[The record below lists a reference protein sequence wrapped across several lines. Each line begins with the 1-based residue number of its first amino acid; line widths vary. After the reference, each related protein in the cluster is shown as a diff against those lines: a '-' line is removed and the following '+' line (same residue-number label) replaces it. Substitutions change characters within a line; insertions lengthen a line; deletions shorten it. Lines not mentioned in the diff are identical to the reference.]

1 MKTIK
6 TRINLFITI
15 CVFLFAALCIFSC
28 DIPSS
33 LGTRLN
39 MDPPV
44 VSIDKPD
51 FLENIRGSFVIT
63 GTVTDNE
70 EVVVLSVTIERI
82 TESGQAWKQE
92 WESNRGMWQC
102 RSGGGSWEN
111 KGTDGTTWSIIK
123 GKSKVNVDWSMI
135 VSMDGAPNGEYLITA
150 GAENNVKTKGSLQQ
164 RRVVIDNDPPA
175 VKILSPV
182 FYFDDYDSNITYTYD
197 NDVVPEFDTY
207 QLKDPAVLDRLHN
220 KSIKI
225 QYKIE
230 DNFSIDTLYFQ
241 LADNYGNI
249 YFNPSGKYVQNLSW
263 SGNVEIPGAEIID
276 PSDGHIVGVSGEK
289 CYLQV
294 ISRASD
300 KAGNVK
306 IRSHGWLVYWPDADR
321 PWVTGVG
328 GDKPSD
334 FIVYPG
340 SDVQGQAYD
349 NDGVN
354 SVSYK
359 IYNNVTGALIKEEV
373 FINKP
378 LVDGDPP
385 TMFFSWKFNAPEDSD
400 EYYIIIDCTDMY
412 ETAGYSVKRYF
423 YVQSSSAPDVKVES
437 PDAKV
442 SLFGDINGKF
452 TISGHTGNGEP
463 SGPEKL
469 TMVWLNP
476 NDTSGSKF
484 NYQSSEYSGWN
495 NATSAGYTDSAGNII
510 WALTLNVPIQ
520 DPSTQRYNRKF
531 SVDIN
536 LFTKLNIGTGTG
548 KVPLTSQSFIF
559 MAKGGNELTAI
570 KSFSFTGDVKKPELD
585 ILKLKLESTVTTEY
599 TAEELKDKSL
609 PVLKVGD
616 KITISGTW
624 GDDSFD
630 VWKDETKMV
639 NPYVLW
645 NTKTLPVTL
654 NKDKTWKAEYTLAI
668 LDEAQIGS
676 AHITASLAD
685 YGKNVIE
692 KSITAKVETDV
703 PVLMYITSDN
713 QDGYYNAGKK
723 IVIDLEFNKAVT
735 FSGTPPTLTMNSG
748 TSTAAVITTSGSQL
762 IHKFEYTVGA
772 NENTNKNRLV
782 VSKINY
788 ALCTG
793 TGGNAVLSMD
803 GRNLDKNKNIIIDT
817 APPAIKSVEALNGIE
832 NGTSYFKEGQDLY
845 LLVKFNEDIIFTPS
859 TPNNTSLTLNSS
871 GTGTS
876 PAVSG
881 TDSLLFTYIV
891 GSGQNISQLTAS
903 GLANVS
909 TGVITDLAGNNLT
922 GLTTI
927 PAGQN
932 IDNIKNKTIVIDTT
946 APAAPTFTPS
956 SIAGTFTERTFT
968 ISGETGASI
977 QYSVNGTGG
986 PWINYPS
993 GGVKLDSAGTY
1004 NVSARQTDLAGNVS
1018 SSTAA
1023 QQVIIKVN
1031 SPLLTSLG
1039 GTPGTYKTGQNID
1052 IELHLR
1058 GNVTVSGTPR
1068 LALGGDGAV
1077 FSPSPAYAV
1086 YNSGSGSNK
1095 LIFRYTVKNDDKVDI
1110 LKITS
1115 IDLNGAALTESGAN
1129 VSTEFTGSDLS
1140 KNLDFYTT
1148 IKIDTTLPSF
1158 VSSSSGLSGTTL
1170 TLSFNKTIYKGT
1182 GDITIEHQASPR
1194 LAPAVLTKTEYLRYG
1209 GASVLGTYYTVGTN
1223 GTDASG
1229 NPDLTE
1235 KYILNYGTDTSNSAL
1250 LTALGNNGAFKVT
1263 VPVAS
1268 GAVSGSGTTSLKVD
1282 LSASYGY
1289 VLPVKGVSYTVTIPA
1304 NLVQDSL
1311 SNLLASQSTLSVTN
1325 SGVNTPVIRIQKKSE
1340 NILNSGTNT
1349 INVPAVAINETSQQI
1364 TDPNSYWIKNADF
1377 VIQTSKPSSA
1387 GTWEQVNPFIVG
1399 TLNGQDRVFT
1409 GIRQSSKPSGRYIQ
1423 GTKNEGA
1430 AVQAGYG
1437 RVHGT
1442 LNQSNTTATEFRTS
1456 WSTPGGYNNID
1467 GNTAELWVNPYDNT
1481 ITQWDEVW
1489 SNTGFLVGVEAQ
1501 PKMWVNKDTSGA
1513 LISNAASSPGTGYVL
1528 VGGSKTV
1535 YTVTA
1540 GTPTP
1545 GSASATSQ
1553 LTAVQPFTTN
1563 VKIDCQTPNA
1573 SITYSTA
1580 NIETTPFAGPFNMG
1594 NHTRPSVT
1602 MPNNNTTTYSGAFQL
1617 GVTNNLNGYLYGIRA
1632 VSALSG
1638 TNSNPVY
1645 ETASRS
1651 VIMFNN
1657 IAEANNWS
1665 TLEGKAGG
1673 GNTLHLWIR
1682 GGDDQDGSNVTPGF
1696 PITWSDKDY
1705 KGARLMTGARDGI
1718 KYWISWEV
1726 TVPLYFHFVA
1736 GTAYTT
1742 PNATQLTDIQNY
1754 GPLQW
1759 GWAKN
1764 AWSFQHKEYP
1774 LYPGGSLLLYRN
1786 TRVENPA
1793 TDNFEFYDTFSGSR

>member
-1 MKTIK
+1 MKTMK
-6 TRINLFITI
+6 TRIGLFITI
-15 CVFLFAALCIFSC
+15 SALLFGVLSIFSC

-51 FLENIRGSFVIT
+51 FLENIKGSFEIT

-70 EVVVLSVTIERI
+70 EVVILSVTIERI

-92 WESNRGMWQC
+92 WESNRGVWQC
-102 RSGGGSWEN
+102 RSDDGSWEN
-111 KGTDGTTWSIIK
+111 TGADVTTWSIIK

-164 RRVVIDNDPPA
+164 RRVVIDNDPPV

-249 YFNPSGKYVQNLSW
+249 YYNPSGKYVPNLSW
-263 SGNVEIPGAEIID
+263 SGSVEIPGEEIID
-276 PSDGHIVGVSGEK
+276 PSDSHIVGVSGEK
-289 CYLQV
+289 RYLQV

-306 IRSHGWLVYWPDADR
+306 TRSHGWLVYWPDADK

-349 NDGVN
+349 NDGVH

-359 IYNNVTGALIKEEV
+359 IYNNVTGALIQENE

-378 LVDGDPP
+378 LVAGDPP

-412 ETAGYSVKRYF
+412 GTAGYTVKRYF

-476 NDTSGSKF
+476 NDTSGSNF

-510 WALTLNVPIQ
+510 WALTLNIPIQ

-536 LFTKLNIGTGTG
+536 LFSQLKIGTGTG

-559 MAKGGNELTAI
+559 MAKGGNGLTAI
-570 KSFSFTGDVKKPELD
+570 KSFSFTGDVKKPELE
-585 ILKLKLESTVTTEY
+585 ILKLKLESGGTTTEY

-630 VWKDETKMV
+630 IWKDETKMV

-654 NKDKTWKAEYTLAI
+654 NKDKSWKAEYTLAT

-676 AHITASLAD
+676 AYITASLGD

-692 KSITAKVETDV
+692 KSISAKVETNV

-723 IVIDLEFNKAVT
+723 ITIDVEFNKAVT
-735 FSGTPPTLTMNSG
+735 FNGTSPTLALNSG
-748 TSTAAVITTSGSQL
+748 STAAVFITTGSQL

-772 NENTNKNRLV
+772 SDSTNKDKLV

-788 ALCTG
+788 GTCTG
-793 TGGNAVLSMD
+793 AGGNAVLNLD

-817 APPAIKSVEALNGIE
+817 TPPAIKSVEALNGTE
-832 NGTSYFKEGQDLY
+832 NTSSYYKEGQDVY

-859 TPNNTSLTLNSS
+859 SPNNTALTLNSG
-871 GTGTS
+871 GTGTN

-891 GSGQNISQLTAS
+891 GSGQNTSQLTAN
-903 GLANVS
+903 GLSNVS

-922 GLTTI
+922 NLTTI

-932 IDNIKNKTIVIDTT
+932 INNIKNKIIVIDTT
-946 APAAPTFTPS
+946 APAAPVINTANPPL
-956 SIAGTFTERTFT
+956 AGTFTEKSFT
-968 ISGETGASI
+968 IIGEAGAAI
-977 QYSVNGTGG
+977 QYSVNGTDG
-986 PWINYPS
+986 PWINYPT
-993 GGVKLDSAGTY
+993 GGVTLKSAGNY
-1004 NVSARQTDLAGNVS
+1004 NVTARQTDLAGNTS
-1018 SSTAA
+1018 APTAV
-1023 QQVIIKVN
+1023 QLVTIKVN
-1031 SPLLTSLG
+1031 DPLLLSFG
-1039 GTPGTYKTGQNID
+1039 GTPGTYKTGQT
-1052 IELHLR
+1052 IEINVNLR
-1058 GNVTVSGTPR
+1058 GIVTINNGPPTLTLTGGVFAGSANASFVSSSNGT
-1068 LALGGDGAV
+1068 
-1077 FSPSPAYAV
+1077 
-1086 YNSGSGSNK
+1086 NK
-1095 LIFRYTVKNDDKVDI
+1095 LIFRYTVQNGDNVDI
-1110 LKITS
+1110 LKIGS
-1115 IDLNGAALTESGAN
+1115 INLNGATITENSENITSELPTSGW
-1129 VSTEFTGSDLS
+1129 TG
-1140 KNLDFYTT
+1140 NLDSYTT
-1148 IKIDTTLPSF
+1148 IKIDTTLPAF
-1158 VSSSSGLSGTTL
+1158 SGAAISGTTL
-1170 TLSFNKTIYKGT
+1170 TLNFNKEIFKGT
-1182 GDITIEHQASPR
+1182 GDITLEHQTTNR
-1194 LAPAVLTKTEYLRYG
+1194 RAPSVLTKAQYLRYG
-1209 GASVLGTYYTVGTN
+1209 GAAALGSYYTVGTN

-1235 KYILNYGTDTSNSAL
+1235 KYILNYNLNNDNNSVV
-1250 LTALGNNGAFKVT
+1250 TALANNGAFKVT
-1263 VPVAS
+1263 IPVVS
-1268 GAVSGSGTTSLKVD
+1268 SAVTKSDSSLTVN
-1282 LSASYGY
+1282 LSDTYGY
-1289 VLPVKGVSYTVTIPA
+1289 ILPVKGVDYTMTFPA

-1311 SNLLASQSTLSVTN
+1311 GNSVAANTTGTTITN
-1325 SGVNTPVIRIQKKSE
+1325 QGVNAPFIRIQK
-1340 NILNSGTNT
+1340 NRGTVT
-1349 INVPAVAINETSQQI
+1349 DDGGTLAGTFGVGEPVPFWVKNAKISAVPVSDGHEWVETGAFSIELGEHKVFSTNGYDVTGIKQNKTDFPSAEQNYVMQI
-1364 TDPNSYWIKNADF
+1364 TLIGSGSEQNSNSQNLYYNNTWTDFAYGWYDSGLTGTVNNTKSFWINPYKYKITPGKNTGNPYVYLNGVWVDYDTAGATKLTQAQYDALSESNKTGYLRVLRYNSYETRYKY
-1377 VIQTSKPSSA
+1377 VLTSTQP
-1387 GTWEQVNPFIVG
+1387 
-1399 TLNGQDRVFT
+1399 L
-1409 GIRQSSKPSGRYIQ
+1409 
-1423 GTKNEGA
+1423 
-1430 AVQAGYG
+1430 
-1437 RVHGT
+1437 
-1442 LNQSNTTATEFRTS
+1442 
-1456 WSTPGGYNNID
+1456 
-1467 GNTAELWVNPYDNT
+1467 TAE
-1481 ITQWDEVW
+1481 
-1489 SNTGFLVGVEAQ
+1489 
-1501 PKMWVNKDTSGA
+1501 
-1513 LISNAASSPGTGYVL
+1513 
-1528 VGGSKTV
+1528 
-1535 YTVTA
+1535 
-1540 GTPTP
+1540 
-1545 GSASATSQ
+1545 
-1553 LTAVQPFTTN
+1553 

-1573 SITYSTA
+1573 TIRYTSTPVTTNA
-1580 NIETTPFAGPFNMG
+1580 NSGPFSLSTDNP
-1594 NHTRPSVT
+1594 NRHPSKPNVT
-1602 MPNNNTTTYSGAFQL
+1602 MPNSSATNYSTPFSIGNTDNTQGL
-1617 GVTNNLNGYLYGIRA
+1617 LYGIRA
-1632 VSALSG
+1632 ESVNGAY
-1638 TNSNPVY
+1638 TAAAY
-1645 ETASRS
+1645 EKAARS
-1651 VIMFNN
+1651 VIKFNDVT
-1657 IAEANNWS
+1657 AANNWS
-1665 TLEGKAGG
+1665 TG
-1673 GNTLHLWIR
+1673 GNLVNQAANFARELHLWLR
-1682 GGDDQDGSNVTPGF
+1682 GGDGLSGSSLTPGF
-1696 PITWSDKDY
+1696 PLSWSDKDRT
-1705 KGARLMTGARDGI
+1705 GARLMTKDGNTNNW
-1718 KYWISWEV
+1718 YWITWEISSQA
-1726 TVPLYFHFVA
+1726 YFHFVA
-1736 GTAYTT
+1736 GTTSS
-1742 PNATQLTDIQNY
+1742 ATEAAN
-1754 GPLQW
+1754 GPHNWAW
-1759 GWAKN
+1759 GKN
-1764 AWSFQHKEYP
+1764 AWAFQYAEFP
-1774 LYPGGSLLLYRN
+1774 LYAGSSLVFS
-1786 TRVENPA
+1786 TATQVTHPA
-1793 TDNFEFYDTFSGSR
+1793 TATFEFYDNFSGSR